1 MSNSPSPERR
11 PPGLREDELI
21 AIIVVFLS
29 LGGIFFWALGQGRD
43 GLTFAGLFDA
53 APASSPSP
61 SPTAT
66 LGITGNTTPGPP
78 VSPGQPTPLPAGA
91 IVGRNGSTID
101 TPAQS
106 LSVAPASPR
115 PPVTVAPNPETNV
128 VPVPV
133 PIPSQPASPA
143 PTPTTGITSPTPTT
157 QPASPAA
164 IRPPIDFQD
173 VPDEFWAKPY
183 IATLSTLGIVS
194 GLPDGTFQPN
204 RSVTRTEFAVQ
215 LEKAFQAA
223 ERRSSRQFSD
233 VTSDYWGNVA
243 IDKAVKT
250 GFMSGYPN
258 GTFRP
263 TGDVS
268 RVEVLSSL
276 VYGLD
281 LPAPEN
287 PEAILQVYQDKDAIP
302 NWARTKIAAAT
313 QAGLV
318 TSHPNVNRLNPNQA
332 ATRAD
337 VASMLYQA
345 LVRTGKQTAVPS
357 QYTVTPR

>member
-1 MSNSPSPERR
+1 MSNSPLPERR

-21 AIIVVFLS
+21 AVIVAFLS
-29 LGGIFFWALGQGRD
+29 LGGIFFWALGQDRD
-43 GLTFAGLFDA
+43 GLGLAGLFNP
-53 APASSPSP
+53 APVATPTP
-61 SPTAT
+61 VPTAT
-66 LGITGNTTPGPP
+66 IGTIGTTPPSP
-78 VSPGQPTPLPAGA
+78 QVSPGQPTPTPTGTVVGKNGA
-91 IVGRNGSTID
+91 VTID
-101 TPAQS
+101 NTAQS
-106 LSVAPASPR
+106 LTVSPASPR
-115 PPVTVAPNPETNV
+115 PTVTATPGPNV

-133 PIPSQPASPA
+133 PIPNDQVSPSL
-143 PTPTTGITSPTPTT
+143 TPTPTT

-164 IRPPIDFQD
+164 VRPPLEFPD

-183 IATLSTLGIVS
+183 VAALSTLGIVS

-215 LEKAFQAA
+215 LEKAFQAT

-287 PEAILQVYQDKDAIP
+287 PEAILQVYQDKDSIP
-302 NWARTKIAAAT
+302 NWARTKMAAAT

-318 TSHPNVNRLNPNQA
+318 TSHPNVNRLNPNQS

-337 VASMLYQA
+337 VASMVYQA

-357 QYTVTPR
+357 QYTVKPQ